1 MSDNNPVVFVIDDN
15 PAVREALDGLIRS
28 VHLSVRTFGSTE
40 EFLQFKR
47 PDAPGCLVL
56 DVRLPGLS
64 GLDFQKEMAKSN
76 IDLPVIF
83 ITGHGDVP
91 MSVRAIKAGAIE
103 FLPKPFRDQE
113 LLDAIHAGL
122 ERDRARRQTSAVV
135 AALREHFA
143 SLTAREREIMLKVA
157 SGRPNKQI
165 AAELKLSEVTVKVH
179 RRHVMRKMNARS
191 LADLVRMADRLSGAA
206 RNGVADR
213 SKGIIAGP
221 VDSRYA
227 AIHGGGLPNSAWSA
241 AAAIKRRV
249 PPTWPLNR
257 RLPSSKTMIRCA
269 RQPSAFCARTDL
281 SPRDSPRPTNF

>member
-1 MSDNNPVVFVIDDN
+1 MSDNSPVVFVIDDN

-103 FLPKPFRDQE
+103 FLPKPFRDQD

-122 ERDRARRQTSAVV
+122 ERDRARRRASAVV

-191 LADLVRMADRLSGAA
+191 LADLVRMADRLS
-206 RNGVADR
+206 
-213 SKGIIAGP
+213 
-221 VDSRYA
+221 
-227 AIHGGGLPNSAWSA
+227 A
-241 AAAIKRRV
+241 AAETA
-249 PPTWPLNR
+249 
-257 RLPSSKTMIRCA
+257 
-269 RQPSAFCARTDL
+269 
-281 SPRDSPRPTNF
+281 